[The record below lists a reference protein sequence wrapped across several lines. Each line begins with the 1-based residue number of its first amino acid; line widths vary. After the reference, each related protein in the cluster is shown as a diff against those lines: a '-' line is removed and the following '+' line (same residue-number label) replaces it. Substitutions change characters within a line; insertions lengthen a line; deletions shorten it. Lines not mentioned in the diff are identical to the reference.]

1 MTMSATAL
9 SQAVG
14 AMAESVEN
22 YLQAG
27 ASPDVAGEDTETVA
41 GEGTEA
47 QTPEP
52 TGADMNYIFDLSDQL
67 SFEEWA
73 ELEAR
78 AADVS
83 QRHGCGVY
91 AAFRG

>member
-1 MTMSATAL
+1 M
-9 SQAVG
+9 
-14 AMAESVEN
+14 
-22 YLQAG
+22 
-27 ASPDVAGEDTETVA
+27 
-41 GEGTEA
+41 
-47 QTPEP
+47 PEQ

-78 AADVS
+78 ASDIS

-91 AAFRG
+91 VAFVDDFTEYGGGTDV